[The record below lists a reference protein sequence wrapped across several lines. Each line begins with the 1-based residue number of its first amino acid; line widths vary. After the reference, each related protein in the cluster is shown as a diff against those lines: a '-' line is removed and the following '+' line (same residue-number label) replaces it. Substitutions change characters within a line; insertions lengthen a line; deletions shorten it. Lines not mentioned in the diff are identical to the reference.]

1 MTYTIYYIIIF
12 LFNGLLWSKSSI
24 DIQKEIDTNNRTL
37 KNLENSIIQLEKDIK
52 SIENSEK
59 NLEDHIEILNQKI
72 EYRNKQIAI
81 LIQQDKRISELI
93 SNSKKMIKEKE
104 NELNELKQQLTKRSL
119 YLYKYGKDNLISKT
133 IISDDWNRIL
143 NRLKYLKIL
152 LKHEKK
158 LNDNIKNK
166 ITELKIDQD
175 NLKKEQKKQKDILKD
190 AKSVQKNLENDK
202 KSKNKKIKRIKD
214 DKISLTENL
223 DSKKKEISEM
233 EQLIKKLITD
243 INTAKNK
250 EDELARK
257 RSNQNKATSG
267 NFAQMKGKLNWPAS
281 GKIITKFG
289 FQKNVNL
296 NTLTENIGINIQTNR
311 NAPVYSVLDGFVSVI
326 TYLRN
331 YGNTIIINH
340 GGGFYTVYANVE
352 NILVKENEYIGSNYQ
367 IASVS
372 KSENPAISNSYFLH
386 FEIWNNETKL
396 NPELWIKK

>member
-37 KNLENSIIQLEKDIK
+37 KNLGNSIIQLEKDIK

-158 LNDNIKNK
+158 LN
-166 ITELKIDQD
+166 
-175 NLKKEQKKQKDILKD
+175 
-190 AKSVQKNLENDK
+190 
-202 KSKNKKIKRIKD
+202 
-214 DKISLTENL
+214 
-223 DSKKKEISEM
+223 
-233 EQLIKKLITD
+233 
-243 INTAKNK
+243 
-250 EDELARK
+250 
-257 RSNQNKATSG
+257 
-267 NFAQMKGKLNWPAS
+267 
-281 GKIITKFG
+281 
-289 FQKNVNL
+289 VN
-296 NTLTENIGINIQTNR
+296 EG
-311 NAPVYSVLDGFVSVI
+311 
-326 TYLRN
+326 
-331 YGNTIIINH
+331 
-340 GGGFYTVYANVE
+340 
-352 NILVKENEYIGSNYQ
+352 
-367 IASVS
+367 
-372 KSENPAISNSYFLH
+372 
-386 FEIWNNETKL
+386 
-396 NPELWIKK
+396 